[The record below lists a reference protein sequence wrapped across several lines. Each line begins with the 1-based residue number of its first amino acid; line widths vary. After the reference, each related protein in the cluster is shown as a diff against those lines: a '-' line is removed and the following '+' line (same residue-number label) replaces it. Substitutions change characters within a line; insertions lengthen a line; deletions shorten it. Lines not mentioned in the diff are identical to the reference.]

1 MSFQEKSAWVMLVA
15 LIVPSFLYFYLALT
29 MFNSSATI
37 PSPTLPSLIGFTIVT
52 IIISIVGHIVA
63 AIANPK
69 DANAGEDERSKLIFQ
84 KAGNISSYIFA
95 VGVMLGLGLYLIF
108 PIGSILFY
116 ICFASLVL
124 SHLVEYSL
132 HIYFNRTVF
141 Y

>member
-1 MSFQEKSAWVMLVA
+1 MSFQEKSAWVMLGA
-15 LIVPSFLYFYLALT
+15 LIVPSFLYFNIVIGT
-29 MFNSSATI
+29 FSATEAI
-37 PSPTLPSLIGFTIVT
+37 PSPTLPSLIGFTVITV
-52 IIISIVGHIVA
+52 IIAIIGHIVA
-63 AIANPK
+63 AVSNPK
-69 DANAGEDERSKLIFQ
+69 DANANEDERSKLIVQ
-84 KAGNISSYIFA
+84 KAGNISSYVFA
-95 VGVMLGLGLYLIF
+95 LGVITGLGMFLLF